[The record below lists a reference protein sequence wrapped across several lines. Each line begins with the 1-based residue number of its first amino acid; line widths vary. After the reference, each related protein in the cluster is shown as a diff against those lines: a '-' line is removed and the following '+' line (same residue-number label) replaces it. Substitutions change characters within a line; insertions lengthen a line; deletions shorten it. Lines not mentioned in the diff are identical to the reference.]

1 MNIVKRMM
9 RQIRKM
15 AKGTKKRTSAKKQ
28 NKSHKKAM
36 HKGGAIYG
44 FDLNDKIGGLP
55 ANIPFNGTQDGDCP
69 NTPTTDL
76 GFTNYGL
83 TRSGGGKSRKHKSKK
98 HMNKLLKGTK
108 GKKSNKSNKSRK
120 HKGNFQKSKK

>member
-9 RQIRKM
+9 RQIRKVSN
-15 AKGTKKRTSAKKQ
+15 GTKKRTAKKQ
-28 NKSHKKAM
+28 HNSHKKAM

-44 FDLNDKIGGLP
+44 FDLNDKIGGLA
-55 ANIPFNGTQDGDCP
+55 ANIPLNGTQDGDCP
-69 NTPTTDL
+69 KSPTADL

-98 HMNKLLKGTK
+98 HMHKLSK
-108 GKKSNKSNKSRK
+108 GKKSKK
-120 HKGNFQKSKK
+120 HHFRD

>member
-9 RQIRKM
+9 RQIRKVSN
-15 AKGTKKRTSAKKQ
+15 GTKKRTAKKQ
-28 NKSHKKAM
+28 HNSHKKAM

-44 FDLNDKIGGLP
+44 FDLNDKIGGLA
-55 ANIPFNGTQDGDCP
+55 ANIPLNGTQDGDCP
-69 NTPTTDL
+69 KSPTADL

-98 HMNKLLKGTK
+98 HMHKLSK
-108 GKKSNKSNKSRK
+108 GKKSKKSKKSSKSKKSRK
-120 HKGNFQKSKK
+120 